1 MILPNVTLQ
10 LIAALLSSP
19 PPANSAEAGAI
30 EEHVFVVTGMN
41 CPICPHIARHAL
53 ERLDGVK
60 VVNTSPDSNRVVV
73 HVRDSRTDKAV
84 LLRTLGGA
92 GFRARDA
99 VSASDG
105 NR

>member
-1 MILPNVTLQ
+1 MIPPNVTLQ
-10 LIAALLSSP
+10 LIAALVSG
-19 PPANSAEAGAI
+19 PPAAHSAEAGVI

-60 VVNTSPDSNRVVV
+60 VVSTTPDSSRVVIHV
-73 HVRDSRTDKAV
+73 HDNRTDKAA

-99 VSASDG
+99 VSARDG
-105 NR
+105 DR